1 MDANAN
7 QQIFSLSDANNN
19 IESML
24 SNDEKSNAGVASNI
38 IALTQSDDEK
48 KQEDNSTTSDHLGK
62 FNTHYVSSLV

>member
-7 QQIFSLSDANNN
+7 PQSFSLSDANN
-19 IESML
+19 IASI
-24 SNDEKSNAGVASNI
+24 SSGDENSNAGVASNI

-48 KQEDNSTTSDHLGK
+48 KQEDNSMSSDHLGK